1 LTVVRSSASIGKS
14 EVRGLPEFIEHR
26 LANGLRVLVGEVH
39 SLPIVSYQ
47 VHFAAGSRYERPGI
61 TGITHLF
68 EHMMFKGTKELGPE
82 EFSRIIQ
89 ANGGTLNAFTTTDNT
104 SYYENL
110 PAAKLELAVRLE
122 ADRLENLRLTPESL
136 EPEREV
142 VRSERK
148 LRSVNSPFGLLIEQ
162 LFALAYEQHPY
173 RWPVIG
179 WDPDLRN
186 LTLEDCREYYRVHYS
201 PPNAVVVVVGDVAAD
216 EVLRT
221 VEKYYGHMA
230 SQPLPRLTI
239 PKEKSQ
245 RGEKRAIF
253 KKVSQVAAFFA
264 AFHVPGITHPDLIP
278 LQILCAALSA
288 GRSSRFFEKF
298 EKPGKAVEVRAEM
311 GYPPFFTMDPGLL
324 QIYAI
329 ASPSISLDT
338 LEREVWEEVEI
349 LGQELLSPEELL
361 KVKKQ
366 SRSYFLQSLETM
378 FFKGLLAGLYQVRA
392 GDFRLLHTI
401 LPSYEAVNPDDVT
414 RVARKYLRPENRTVV
429 SLQPVSQREHEELGE
444 VE

>member
-1 LTVVRSSASIGKS
+1 MTVVRSSASVGKN
-14 EVRGLPEFIEHR
+14 ELIRLLEFKEFR
-26 LANGLRVLVGEVH
+26 LANGLHLLVGEVH

-110 PAAKLELAVRLE
+110 PANKLELAVRLE
-122 ADRLENLRLTPESL
+122 ADRLQNLQITPESL

-148 LRSVNSPFGLLIEQ
+148 LRSVNTPFGLLIEQ
-162 LFALAYEQHPY
+162 LYALAYEQHPY

-179 WDPDLRN
+179 WDHDLKN
-186 LTLEDCREYYRVHYS
+186 LTLENCLEYYRTYYA
-201 PPNAVVVVVGDVAAD
+201 PNNAVVVIVGDVSAD
-216 EVLRT
+216 EALKT
-221 VEKYYGHMA
+221 VDRFYG
-230 SQPLPRLTI
+230 PLPSPPHPRQIIT
-239 PKEKSQ
+239 PEKAQ
-245 RGEKRAIF
+245 RGEKRAVF

-264 AFHVPGITHPDLIP
+264 SFHIPGIAHPDLFP
-278 LQILCAALSA
+278 LQILCGALSA
-288 GRSSRFFEKF
+288 GRSSRFFEKL
-298 EKPGKAVEVRAEM
+298 EKPGKAVEAHAEM
-311 GYPPFFTMDPGLL
+311 GHPPFFSMDPGLL

-329 ASPSISLDT
+329 ASPSVPLAT
-338 LEREVWEEVEI
+338 LEQEIWEEVED
-349 LGQELLSPEELL
+349 LRQKTLSREELA

-366 SRSYFLQSLETM
+366 VRSYFLRNLQT
-378 FFKGLLAGLYQVRA
+378 FFFQGLLAGLYQVRG
-392 GDFRLLHTI
+392 GDFHLLYKI
-401 LPSYEAVNPDDVT
+401 LPGYESVTEEDVL
-414 RVARKYLRPENRTVV
+414 RVAQKYLRPENRTLV
-429 SLQPVSQREHEELGE
+429 SLQPVSHSEHEDLGE
-444 VE
+444 LE

>member
-1 LTVVRSSASIGKS
+1 
-14 EVRGLPEFIEHR
+14 VRGLPEFIEHR
-26 LANGLRVLVGEVH
+26 LANGLCLLVGEVH
-39 SLPIVSYQ
+39 SLPVVSYQ
-47 VHFAAGSRYERPGI
+47 VHFGAGSRYERPGI

-68 EHMMFKGTKELGPE
+68 EHMMFKGTQQVGPE

-110 PAAKLELAVRLE
+110 PADKLELAVRLE
-122 ADRLENLRLTPESL
+122 ADRLENLRLTPETL

-148 LRSVNSPFGLLIEQ
+148 LRTVNSPFGLLIEQ

-179 WDPDLRN
+179 WDHDLKN
-186 LTLEDCREYYRVHYS
+186 MTLEDCREYYRVHYS
-201 PPNAVVVVVGDVAAD
+201 PNNAVVVVVGDVGAD
-216 EVLRT
+216 EVFRT
-221 VEKYYGHMA
+221 VEKYYGHMP
-230 SQPLPRLTI
+230 SQPAPRLII
-239 PKEKSQ
+239 PQEKPQ
-245 RGEKRAIF
+245 RGEKRAVF

-264 AFHVPGITHPDLIP
+264 GFHIPGFTHPDLFP
-278 LQILCAALSA
+278 LQILCTALSA

-298 EKPGKAVEVRAEM
+298 EKPGKAVEARAEI
-311 GYPPFFTMDPGLL
+311 GYPPFLTMDPGLL

-329 ASPSISLDT
+329 ASPAISLDA
-338 LEREVWEEVEI
+338 LENEVWEEVEKI
-349 LGQELLSPEELL
+349 RQEPLAGEELI

-366 SRSYFLQSLETM
+366 ARAYFLQALETL
-378 FFKGLLAGLYQVRA
+378 FFKGLLAGIYQVRA
-392 GDFRLLHTI
+392 EDFRLLYTI
-401 LPSYEAVNPDDVT
+401 LPNYEAVKAEDLL
-414 RVARKYLRPENRTVV
+414 RVARKYLRPENRTVII
-429 SLQPVSQREHEELGE
+429 LQPVSQTEHEGLGE